1 MADISIWRLIKPGAR
16 GVSQAVQVTD
26 IRAYKTSLRHK
37 YKTIRREMAPT
48 VKDQH
53 DAAIRRRLQGLYQ
66 YKNAGTLL
74 TFVSLPIEVDTKQ
87 LITEALEQGKRVA
100 VPRCID
106 GTCEMEFYI
115 IRTLEELTPRTFHV
129 LEPDPQRCER
139 LTDFSESLAVVP
151 GLSFDQLGY
160 RLGYGKGYYDRF
172 LSRYDGPKVGVVYTT
187 CMTQRLVHG
196 RYDVAVDLIV
206 TEKYLHKVGPPRYR
220 GARR

>member
-1 MADISIWRLIKPGAR
+1 M
-16 GVSQAVQVTD
+16 QVTD

-37 YKTIRREMAPT
+37 YKTIRKEMAPT
-48 VKDQH
+48 VKNQH

-66 YKNAGTLL
+66 YKTAKTLL

-87 LITEALEQGKRVA
+87 LILDALAQGKQVA

-106 GTCEMEFYI
+106 GTCEMEFYVI
-115 IRTLEELTPRTFHV
+115 HSLDELTPRTFHV
-129 LEPDPQRCER
+129 LEPDPQRCKR
-139 LTDFSESLAVVP
+139 LTDMNDSIAVVP
-151 GLSFDQLGY
+151 GLAFDQLGY

-172 LSRYDGPKVGVVYTT
+172 LSKYEHTKVGVVYTT
-187 CMTQRLVHG
+187 CMTQRLIHG

-206 TEKYLHKVGPPRYR
+206 TEKYLHKIRPPRYR